1 MLSDCP
7 EADIAMTSRGRG
19 NDAGNARIA
28 WGASRSAND
37 VWRLALRVLFL
48 LCRTPWRTV
57 LTGSADFDNS
67 HAA

>member
-48 LCRTPWRTV
+48 LCSLQDTLANR
-57 LTGSADFDNS
+57 S
-67 HAA
+67 HGFC